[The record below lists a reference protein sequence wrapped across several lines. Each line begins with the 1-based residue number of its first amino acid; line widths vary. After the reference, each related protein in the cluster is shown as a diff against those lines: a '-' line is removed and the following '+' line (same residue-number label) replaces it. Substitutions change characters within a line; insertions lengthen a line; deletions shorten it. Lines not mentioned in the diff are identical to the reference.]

1 MNEWMN
7 EWRDEWMN
15 EWMNEWLD
23 ECQNVG
29 TSTPGRTK
37 RGTL

>member
-1 MNEWMN
+1 MNKRMNEWI
-7 EWRDEWMN
+7 
-15 EWMNEWLD
+15 NEWLD